1 VNLASKEWK
10 QLKVRGRKELDELIE
25 NMLKTDVEA
34 RYDSKQAL
42 TQLNKWLAQINIEQ
56 EEELKKKPKQR
67 LAFLKEEDEKKK
79 IVRGALMNLMHFQA
93 KTKAKVSVY
102 QYFASELLSNQ
113 ERLVITRAFKLLD

>member
-1 VNLASKEWK
+1 M
-10 QLKVRGRKELDELIE
+10 RGRRELDELIE

>member
-1 VNLASKEWK
+1 MNFASKEWK

-25 NMLKTDVEA
+25 NMLKTDVEV

-67 LAFLKEEDEKKK
+67 LAFLKEEEEKKK

>member
-1 VNLASKEWK
+1 VNFASKEWK

-25 NMLKTDVEA
+25 NMLKTDVEV

-67 LAFLKEEDEKKK
+67 LAFLKEEEEKKK

-113 ERLVITRAFKLLD
+113 ERLVITQAFKLLD

>member
-1 VNLASKEWK
+1 MNLASKEWK

>member
-1 VNLASKEWK
+1 VNFASKEWK

-25 NMLKTDVEA
+25 NMLKTDLEV

-67 LAFLKEEDEKKK
+67 LAFLKEEEEKKK

-113 ERLVITRAFKLLD
+113 ERLVITQAFKLLD